1 MRHSHSICFAALL
14 VSMAMLP
21 ACASKPAPAQ
31 TVTSAANVIAR
42 TGELPSQTLAPG
54 ACGLFLWTQSA
65 PVRFVF
71 FAEAGSDKAV
81 MNIGGTESLLE
92 LTASRGAL
100 FGQFM
105 TQMTYRSPDGNVGL
119 NFKPGELLDG
129 GQRIENGRL
138 SLVSKD
144 GWETMI
150 PVLGLS
156 ACKPE
161 PR

>member
-14 VSMAMLP
+14 ASMAMLP

-31 TVTSAANVIAR
+31 TATSATKLIAGA
-42 TGELPSQTLAPG
+42 GELPSQTLAPG
-54 ACGLFLWTQSA
+54 ACGLFLWTQSE

-71 FAEAGSDKAV
+71 FTEAGSDKAV
-81 MNIGGTESLLE
+81 MNMGGTESQLE
-92 LTASRGAL
+92 LTSSSGDL

-105 TQMTYRSPDGNVGL
+105 TQTIYRSPDGNVGL
-119 NFKPGELLDG
+119 TFKPGEMLDG
-129 GQRIENGRL
+129 GQRIEDGRL
-138 SLVSKD
+138 SLVGKD

-156 ACKPE
+156 ACQPE
-161 PR
+161 LR

>member
-1 MRHSHSICFAALL
+1 MRHTHSICLAALL
-14 VSMAMLP
+14 ASMAMLP
-21 ACASKPAPAQ
+21 ACANKPAPAK
-31 TVTSAANVIAR
+31 TVTSAANVIAKS
-42 TGELPSQTLAPG
+42 GELPSQTLAPG
-54 ACGLFLWTQSA
+54 ECGLFLWTQSA

-71 FAEAGSDKAV
+71 FAEAGTDKAV
-81 MNIGGTESLLE
+81 MNIGGTESPLE
-92 LTASRGAL
+92 LTASRGTL

-119 NFKPGELLDG
+119 SFKPGELLDG
-129 GQRIENGRL
+129 GQRIEHGRL

-156 ACKPE
+156 ACQPE

>member
-1 MRHSHSICFAALL
+1 
-14 VSMAMLP
+14 MAMLP

-54 ACGLFLWTQSA
+54 ACGLFLWTQSS

-81 MNIGGTESLLE
+81 MNIDGTESPLE
-92 LTASRGAL
+92 LTASRGTL

-105 TQMTYRSPDGNVGL
+105 TEMTYRSPDGNVGL
-119 NFKPGELLDG
+119 SFRPGELLDG
-129 GQRIENGRL
+129 GQRIQNGRL
-138 SLVSKD
+138 SLVSRD

-156 ACKPE
+156 ACQPE

>member
-1 MRHSHSICFAALL
+1 MRHPHSICVATLLAA
-14 VSMAMLP
+14 MAMLP

-31 TVTSAANVIAR
+31 TVASAATVIAG

-81 MNIGGTESLLE
+81 MNIDGTESPLE
-92 LTASRGAL
+92 LTSSGGAL

-105 TQMTYRSPDGNVGL
+105 TEMTYRSPDGNVGISY
-119 NFKPGELLDG
+119 KPGELLDG
-129 GQRIENGRL
+129 GQRIEDGRL
-138 SLVSKD
+138 SVVSKD

-150 PVLGLS
+150 PVLGVS
-156 ACKPE
+156 ACQPE

>member
-1 MRHSHSICFAALL
+1 MRHSHSICFATLL
-14 VSMAMLP
+14 MSIAMLP

-81 MNIGGTESLLE
+81 MNIGGTQSPLE

-119 NFKPGELLDG
+119 SFKPGELLDG
-129 GQRIENGRL
+129 GQRIEDGRL

-156 ACKPE
+156 ACQPE
-161 PR
+161 SR

>member
-1 MRHSHSICFAALL
+1 MRHSHSICIATVFVA
-14 VSMAMLP
+14 MAMLP

-31 TVTSAANVIAR
+31 TVMSAANVIAR
-42 TGELPSQTLAPG
+42 SGELPSQTLAPG
-54 ACGLFLWTQSA
+54 ACGLFLWTQA
-65 PVRFVF
+65 EPVRFVF

-81 MNIGGTESLLE
+81 MNIGGTQSPLE
-92 LTASRGAL
+92 LTSVGGSL

-105 TQMTYRSPDGNVGL
+105 TQTTYRSPDGNVGL
-119 NFKPGELLDG
+119 SFKPGEPLDG
-129 GQRIENGRL
+129 GQRIEAGRL
-138 SLVSKD
+138 SLVSRD

-156 ACKPE
+156 ACQPE